1 MAISPPP
8 GGSTGLPAG
17 DGPGVRAGDRAR
29 PEHVVDAAG
38 RDRVAASLLTAG
50 PATASLL
57 ANRLGISTTAVRR
70 HLDSLVADG
79 WVQATDR
86 PPYGPQ
92 PTRGRGRPARTFA
105 LTATGRSQFPA
116 EYDTLATEALAF
128 VEQVGGSDAVVA
140 FAESRAHDLEARL
153 RALLGADW
161 RRATDVEQVQAF
173 AAALD
178 GLGFATSVDPA
189 PTGVQVCQH
198 HCPVAHVAGQYPQLC
213 EAETEAFARLLGR
226 HVQRLATIAHG
237 DGVCTT
243 VIPLTTGTSPDS
255 PTTERTS
262 A

>member
-105 LTATGRSQFPA
+105 LTAAGRSQFPA

-198 HCPVAHVAGQYPQLC
+198 HCPVAHVAAEFPQLC
-213 EAETEAFARLLGR
+213 EAETEAFSRLLGR
-226 HVQRLATIAHG
+226 PVQRLATIGHG
-237 DGVCTT
+237 DHVCTT
-243 VIPLTTGTSPDS
+243 FVPARPAPS
-255 PTTERTS
+255 ERTAS
-262 A
+262 

>member
-1 MAISPPP
+1 VAHE
-8 GGSTGLPAG
+8 PA
-17 DGPGVRAGDRAR
+17 A
-29 PEHVVDAAG
+29 DAAG

-57 ANRLGISTTAVRR
+57 AGRLGISGTAVRR

-92 PTRGRGRPARTFA
+92 PVRGRGRPARTFA
-105 LTATGRSQFPA
+105 LTEAGRAQFPA

-140 FAESRAHDLEARL
+140 FAESRAHALEARL
-153 RALLGADW
+153 RALLGDDW
-161 RRATDVEQVQAF
+161 QSAADVEQVQAF
-173 AAALD
+173 AAAL
-178 GLGFATSVDPA
+178 GQLGFATSVDPA

-243 VIPLTTGTSPDS
+243 VIPLTTKTPDS